1 MAPEGIVKVYLKVY
15 FKMTKLIGIKE
26 LQQNTKK
33 VREAVA
39 KGTHFIVVYRSKPI
53 FEINPFQECNLL
65 ELSHEE
71 VTDEI
76 KEAAKAAK
84 KSGKKDLIDI

>member
-1 MAPEGIVKVYLKVY
+1 
-15 FKMTKLIGIKE
+15 MTKLIGLKE

-53 FEINPFQECNLL
+53 FEISPLDDNPEFA
-65 ELSHEE
+65 
-71 VTDEI
+71 
-76 KEAAKAAK
+76 EALKSSGLYK
-84 KSGKKDLIDI
+84 KSFIKSMEKAEMDLKEGNLKTYTAEEFLKSLE

>member
-1 MAPEGIVKVYLKVY
+1 
-15 FKMTKLIGIKE
+15 MTKLIGLKD

-53 FEINPFQECNLL
+53 FEISPFKNYDLL
-65 ELSHEE
+65 ELSH
-71 VTDEI
+71 DEI
-76 KEAAKAAK
+76 TPEIREAANEAK
-84 KSGKKDLIDI
+84 KSRKKDLIDI